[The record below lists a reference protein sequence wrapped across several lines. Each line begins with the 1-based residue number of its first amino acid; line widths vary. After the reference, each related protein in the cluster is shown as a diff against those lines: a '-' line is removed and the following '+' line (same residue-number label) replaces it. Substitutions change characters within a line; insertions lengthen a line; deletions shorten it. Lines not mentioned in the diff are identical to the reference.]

1 MMEALRMAGLCG
13 EPSLFWELP
22 DTLQY
27 PVYPEGPHL
36 HTARLDR
43 CREQTFCVTV
53 VSPLWDPGFA
63 NTVAPALVN
72 TYRGYRNGY
81 KVLHWN
87 RDHRCPG
94 TATPPSE
101 SVSRGA
107 DSLQSHP
114 WTHVPPAREWG
125 VSNTL
130 VHQELVSSPLPQV
143 ESQAGG

>member
-72 TYRGYRNGY
+72 TYLQEQTQSYTKMVGASPR
-81 KVLHWN
+81 VL
-87 RDHRCPG
+87 
-94 TATPPSE
+94 
-101 SVSRGA
+101 
-107 DSLQSHP
+107 
-114 WTHVPPAREWG
+114 
-125 VSNTL
+125 
-130 VHQELVSSPLPQV
+130 
-143 ESQAGG
+143 